1 MRQLSL
7 KTRLCVN
14 LVVLTVSALALL
26 TAILYFPIQAIYKD
40 RVRDTLRRLASV
52 AVLHI
57 DGDQH
62 ATITDPAQ
70 EGGSDYAQMQ
80 SKLRAILA
88 ADPRLRF
95 VYTMRVHDDGAI
107 RFVVD
112 SAQPD
117 EIAHLGEVYATPG
130 PVLKSQA
137 ANLQEPTAEGD
148 FYTDK
153 WGTFLTGYA
162 PIRRSDGSI
171 DGILGLDMEAGLVT
185 AEGRPL
191 LLALIGAFMLCA
203 ALAWWIGRIAGRRLF
218 APIAE
223 LTDGAQKLAAGHTQH
238 RIAVHGNDEL
248 AQLSVAFNTMA
259 DHVES
264 SQRALETRVE
274 RTSTELER
282 ASGLMQAIVDN
293 AVEAI
298 IAIDQNGTI
307 QSYNTAAERLFGY
320 SARDCIGN
328 HVRVLLPEPWSH
340 ATNEDIT
347 NYLRQLSQ
355 SPIPPRRTATTRR
368 RDGAEIPVEIS
379 LGRVTLKSGEL
390 YIGVVYDLSEKQKVD
405 RMKKEFLSTVSH
417 ELRTPLTSIRGG
429 IELVRSGQFG
439 LLSDKAADLMRIA
452 DENVLRLGRL
462 IDDLLDVE
470 KLEAGKLKFRY
481 DKVDPLVLANN
492 AIEANSGYAAR
503 FGVRC
508 VIDAAPACCDPI
520 RADPDRALQILNNLL
535 SNAIKFSPEGER
547 VLLSVTSVPDGIC
560 FSVHDRG
567 PGVPPQ
573 FHERIF
579 QKFAQADSSD
589 QRQQGGTGL
598 GLNISKQLAE
608 QMGGTIGFNS
618 TPGRGAEF
626 YVIFPRTTPLDSAGT
641 DEAAV
646 RL

>member
-7 KTRLCVN
+7 KTKLCVN
-14 LVVLTVSALALL
+14 LVALTVGALALL
-26 TAILYFPIQAIYKD
+26 TAMLYFPIQAIYKD
-40 RVRDTLRRLASV
+40 RARDTLRRLASV
-52 AVLHI
+52 AVLQV
-57 DGDQH
+57 DGEQH

-70 EGGSDYAQMQ
+70 EGSSEYAQMQ
-80 SKLRAILA
+80 TKLRAILA

-95 VYTMRVHDDGAI
+95 VYTMRAHPDGAI

-112 SAQPD
+112 SAQAD
-117 EIAHLGEVYATPG
+117 ELAHLGEVYTTPG
-130 PVLKSQA
+130 PVLQKHA
-137 ANLQEPTAEGD
+137 AQLQEPTAENN

-162 PIRRSDGSI
+162 PIRRSDGSV
-171 DGILGLDMEAGLVT
+171 DGILGLDMEAGLVM

-191 LLALIGAFMLCA
+191 LLALLGAFMLCA

-218 APIAE
+218 APIAA

-274 RTSTELER
+274 YTSTELER

-298 IAIDQNGTI
+298 IAIDQYGTI
-307 QSYNTAAERLFGY
+307 QSYNAAAERLFGY

-328 HVRVLLPEPWSH
+328 HVRVLLPEPWSR
-340 ATNEDIT
+340 ATNEEISAH
-347 NYLRQLSQ
+347 LRQLGQ
-355 SPIPPRRTATTRR
+355 SPIPPRGTATTRR
-368 RDGAEIPVEIS
+368 SDGAEIPVEIS

-390 YIGVVYDLSEKQKVD
+390 YIGVVYDLSEKHEID
-405 RMKKEFLSTVSH
+405 RMKKEFISTVSH

-429 IELVRSGQFG
+429 IELIRSGQFG
-439 LLSDKAADLMRIA
+439 ALSDKAADLMRIA

-470 KLEAGKLKFRY
+470 KLEAGKLEFRY
-481 DKVDPLVLANN
+481 DNVDPLVLANK
-492 AIEANSGYAAR
+492 AVEANSGYAAR
-503 FGVRC
+503 FGVSI
-508 VIDAAPACCDPI
+508 VIDAAAAGYDPI
-520 RADPDRALQILNNLL
+520 RVDPDRALQILNNLL

-547 VLLSVTSVPDGIC
+547 VRLTLTRLPDGIC

-567 PGVPPQ
+567 PGVPQQ
-573 FHERIF
+573 FRERIF

-598 GLNISKQLAE
+598 GLNVSKQLAE
-608 QMGGTIGFNS
+608 QMGGKIGFNS

-626 YVIFPRTTPLDSAGT
+626 YVILPRAKPLDIAGT
-641 DEAAV
+641 ASAAI